1 MKTIIRKIFYDFNKK
16 LFSIIKF
23 AILYN
28 LHLYYFYLRWQKH
41 ALILKIKD
49 KIFIFSLKIIILSLL
64 NFYFLLFISILMAI
78 RFNSRII
85 IWISLEINILR
96 FLPIISSGL
105 NIELENSVKYFI
117 VQRWASIIFL
127 MRFFF
132 CNYLFN
138 RFYLLLI
145 IRMFIKLGISPF
157 HTWFISIL
165 KTCSLFILIILST
178 IQKLIPLII
187 LNNIYINYII
197 FYFSIF
203 FTIVF
208 IVFILSRVINLNKLL
223 ALSSLGNI
231 LWLISRN
238 ILSIKL
244 ILLFILIYIYI
255 LLGIYI
261 FYNIYYFNMFIQIN
275 RINLFDKIIIVIV
288 FISLGGIPP
297 MLGFL
302 RKLLILKIIF
312 IYENIF
318 LFLIIIFSS
327 LILLYHYISRM
338 YFFLTFVPSIKLSLN
353 YHNNSWFKFV
363 YLISLIFFMFY
374 FLFV

>member
-1 MKTIIRKIFYDFNKK
+1 
-16 LFSIIKF
+16 
-23 AILYN
+23 
-28 LHLYYFYLRWQKH
+28 
-41 ALILKIKD
+41 
-49 KIFIFSLKIIILSLL
+49 
-64 NFYFLLFISILMAI
+64 
-78 RFNSRII
+78 
-85 IWISLEINILR
+85 
-96 FLPIISSGL
+96 
-105 NIELENSVKYFI
+105 
-117 VQRWASIIFL
+117 
-127 MRFFF
+127 
-132 CNYLFN
+132 
-138 RFYLLLI
+138 
-145 IRMFIKLGISPF
+145 MFIKLGVSPF

-261 FYNIYYFNMFIQIN
+261 FYNIYYFNIFMQIN

-288 FISLGGIPP
+288 FISLGGMPP

-338 YFFLTFVPSIKLSLN
+338 YFFLTFIPSIKLSLN
-353 YHNNSWFKFV
+353 YYNNSWFKFV

>member
-1 MKTIIRKIFYDFNKK
+1 M
-16 LFSIIKF
+16 S
-23 AILYN
+23 
-28 LHLYYFYLRWQKH
+28 
-41 ALILKIKD
+41 LI
-49 KIFIFSLKIIILSLL
+49 
-64 NFYFLLFISILMAI
+64 NFYFLLFISILIAI
-78 RFNSRII
+78 RFNSSLI

-117 VQRWASIIFL
+117 IQRWASIIFL

-138 RFYLLLI
+138 RFYLLII
-145 IRMFIKLGISPF
+145 IRIFIKLGISPF

-165 KTCSLFILIILST
+165 KSCSLYILIILST
-178 IQKLIPLII
+178 VQKLIPLII

-197 FYFSIF
+197 FYLRIF
-203 FTIVF
+203 LTIIF
-208 IVFILSRVINLNKLL
+208 ILLILSRVVNLNKLL

-244 ILLFILIYIYI
+244 ILIFIIIYIYM

-261 FYNIYYFNMFIQIN
+261 FYNIYHYNIFIQIN
-275 RINLFDKIIIVIV
+275 RINFFDKIIIILL

-297 MLGFL
+297 ILGFL

-318 LFLIIIFSS
+318 LFLLIIFSS
-327 LILLYHYISRM
+327 LVLLYHYISRI
-338 YFFLTFVPSIKLSLN
+338 YFFLTYIPSIKLGLN
-353 YHNNSWFKFV
+353 YTINSWIKYI
-363 YLISLIFFMFY
+363 YLVSIVFFILNFIY
-374 FLFV
+374 I

>member
-1 MKTIIRKIFYDFNKK
+1 MIAF
-16 LFSIIKF
+16 
-23 AILYN
+23 
-28 LHLYYFYLRWQKH
+28 
-41 ALILKIKD
+41 
-49 KIFIFSLKIIILSLL
+49 
-64 NFYFLLFISILMAI
+64 
-78 RFNSRII
+78 RFNSRLI
-85 IWISLEINILR
+85 IWIRLEINILR

-117 VQRWASIIFL
+117 IQRWASIIFL
-127 MRFFF
+127 IRFFF

-145 IRMFIKLGISPF
+145 IRIFIKLGISPF

-165 KTCSLFILIILST
+165 KTCSLYILIILST

-187 LNNIYINYII
+187 LNNIYINYKIFYLRILLTII
-197 FYFSIF
+197 FILL
-203 FTIVF
+203 
-208 IVFILSRVINLNKLL
+208 ILSSVINLNKLL

-261 FYNIYYFNMFIQIN
+261 FYNIYYFNIFMQIN

-288 FISLGGIPP
+288 FISLGGMPP

-338 YFFLTFVPSIKLSLN
+338 YFFLTFIPSIKLSLN
-353 YHNNSWFKFV
+353 YYNNSWFKFV

>member
-1 MKTIIRKIFYDFNKK
+1 MWIR
-16 LFSIIKF
+16 
-23 AILYN
+23 
-28 LHLYYFYLRWQKH
+28 
-41 ALILKIKD
+41 
-49 KIFIFSLKIIILSLL
+49 
-64 NFYFLLFISILMAI
+64 
-78 RFNSRII
+78 
-85 IWISLEINILR
+85 LEINILR

-117 VQRWASIIFL
+117 IQRWASIIFL

-138 RFYLLLI
+138 GFYLLLI
-145 IRMFIKLGISPF
+145 IRIFIKLGISPF

-187 LNNIYINYII
+187 LNNIYLNYTIFYLRIFLTII
-197 FYFSIF
+197 FML
-203 FTIVF
+203 T
-208 IVFILSRVINLNKLL
+208 ILSRVINLNKLL

-244 ILLFILIYIYI
+244 IFLFMVIYIYI

-261 FYNIYYFNMFIQIN
+261 FYRMYYYNIFIQIN
-275 RINLFDKIIIVIV
+275 RTNFFDKIIIILL
-288 FISLGGIPP
+288 FISLGGMPP
-297 MLGFL
+297 ILGFL

-318 LFLIIIFSS
+318 LFFLIIFSS
-327 LILLYHYISRM
+327 LILLYHYISRL
-338 YFFLTFVPSIKLSLN
+338 YFFLTYVPSIKLRLN
-353 YHNNSWFKFV
+353 YDNNSWLKYL
-363 YLISLIFFMFY
+363 YLISIIFFIFY
-374 FLFV
+374 FIYV

>member
-1 MKTIIRKIFYDFNKK
+1 M
-16 LFSIIKF
+16 
-23 AILYN
+23 
-28 LHLYYFYLRWQKH
+28 
-41 ALILKIKD
+41 
-49 KIFIFSLKIIILSLL
+49 SLL

-145 IRMFIKLGISPF
+145 IRMFIKLGVSPF

-261 FYNIYYFNMFIQIN
+261 FYNIYYFNIFMQIN

-338 YFFLTFVPSIKLSLN
+338 YFFLTFIPSIKLSLN
-353 YHNNSWFKFV
+353 YYNNSWFKFV

>member
-1 MKTIIRKIFYDFNKK
+1 MWIR
-16 LFSIIKF
+16 
-23 AILYN
+23 
-28 LHLYYFYLRWQKH
+28 
-41 ALILKIKD
+41 
-49 KIFIFSLKIIILSLL
+49 
-64 NFYFLLFISILMAI
+64 
-78 RFNSRII
+78 
-85 IWISLEINILR
+85 LEINILR

-117 VQRWASIIFL
+117 IQSWASIIFL
-127 MRFFF
+127 IRFFF

-138 RFYLLLI
+138 NFYLLLI
-145 IRMFIKLGISPF
+145 IRIFMKLGIAPF

-165 KTCSLFILIILST
+165 KTCSLFILIILSS
-178 IQKLIPLII
+178 IQKIIPLII

-197 FYFSIF
+197 YYIRIF
-203 FTIVF
+203 LTIIF
-208 IVFILSRVINLNKLL
+208 ILFILSRVINLNKLL

-244 ILLFILIYIYI
+244 ILLFIIVYIYI

-261 FYNIYYFNMFIQIN
+261 FYNIYYYNIFMQIN
-275 RINLFDKIIIVIV
+275 SINIFDKIIIIIL

-297 MLGFL
+297 ILGFL

-312 IYENIF
+312 IYENIL

-327 LILLYHYISRM
+327 LVLLYHYISRI
-338 YFFLTFVPSIKLSLN
+338 YFFLTLIPSIKLRVN
-353 YHNNSWFKFV
+353 YSNNSIFKYT
-363 YLISLIFFMFY
+363 YLLSFLFFIFY
-374 FLFV
+374 FINF

>member
-1 MKTIIRKIFYDFNKK
+1 
-16 LFSIIKF
+16 
-23 AILYN
+23 
-28 LHLYYFYLRWQKH
+28 
-41 ALILKIKD
+41 
-49 KIFIFSLKIIILSLL
+49 
-64 NFYFLLFISILMAI
+64 
-78 RFNSRII
+78 
-85 IWISLEINILR
+85 
-96 FLPIISSGL
+96 
-105 NIELENSVKYFI
+105 
-117 VQRWASIIFL
+117 
-127 MRFFF
+127 
-132 CNYLFN
+132 
-138 RFYLLLI
+138 
-145 IRMFIKLGISPF
+145 
-157 HTWFISIL
+157 
-165 KTCSLFILIILST
+165 
-178 IQKLIPLII
+178 
-187 LNNIYINYII
+187 
-197 FYFSIF
+197 
-203 FTIVF
+203 
-208 IVFILSRVINLNKLL
+208 LL

-261 FYNIYYFNMFIQIN
+261 FYNIYYFNIFMQIN

-288 FISLGGIPP
+288 FISLGGMPP

-338 YFFLTFVPSIKLSLN
+338 YFFLTFIPSIKLSLN
-353 YHNNSWFKFV
+353 YYNNSWFKFV

>member
-1 MKTIIRKIFYDFNKK
+1 M
-16 LFSIIKF
+16 
-23 AILYN
+23 
-28 LHLYYFYLRWQKH
+28 
-41 ALILKIKD
+41 
-49 KIFIFSLKIIILSLL
+49 SLL

-145 IRMFIKLGISPF
+145 IRMFIKLGVSPF

-261 FYNIYYFNMFIQIN
+261 FYNIYYFNIFMQIN

-288 FISLGGIPP
+288 FISLGGMPP

-338 YFFLTFVPSIKLSLN
+338 YFFLTFIPSIKLSLN
-353 YHNNSWFKFV
+353 YYNNSWFKFV

>member
-1 MKTIIRKIFYDFNKK
+1 M
-16 LFSIIKF
+16 
-23 AILYN
+23 
-28 LHLYYFYLRWQKH
+28 
-41 ALILKIKD
+41 
-49 KIFIFSLKIIILSLL
+49 SLL

-145 IRMFIKLGISPF
+145 IRMFIKLGVSPF

-244 ILLFILIYIYI
+244 IFLFIIIYIYI

-261 FYNIYYFNMFIQIN
+261 FYNMYYYNIFMQIN
-275 RINLFDKIIIVIV
+275 RINFFDKIIIILL
-288 FISLGGIPP
+288 FISLGGMPP
-297 MLGFL
+297 ILGFL

-318 LFLIIIFSS
+318 LFLLIIFSS
-327 LILLYHYISRM
+327 LILLYHYISRI
-338 YFFLTFVPSIKLSLN
+338 YFFLTYVPSIKIGIN
-353 YHNNSWFKFV
+353 YNNNSWFKYI
-363 YLISLIFFMFY
+363 YLITFIFFIFSFIY
-374 FLFV
+374 I